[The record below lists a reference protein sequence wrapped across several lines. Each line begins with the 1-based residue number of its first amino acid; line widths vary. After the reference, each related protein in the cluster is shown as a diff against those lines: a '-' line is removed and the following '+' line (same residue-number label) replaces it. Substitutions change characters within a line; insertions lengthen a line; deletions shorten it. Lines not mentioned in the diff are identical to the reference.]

1 MSNKFLDKLI
11 KIIKETPNDKIL
23 GKKVRFFYYENLLDE
38 QSKGPDE

>member
-1 MSNKFLDKLI
+1 MSNILLDKLRQ
-11 KIIKETPNDKIL
+11 IIKETPNDMIL